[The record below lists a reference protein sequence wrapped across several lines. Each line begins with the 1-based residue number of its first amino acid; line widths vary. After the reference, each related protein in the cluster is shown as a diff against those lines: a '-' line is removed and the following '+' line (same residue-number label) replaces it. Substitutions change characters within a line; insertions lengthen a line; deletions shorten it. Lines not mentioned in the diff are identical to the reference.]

1 VADRQIR
8 DIFLQR
14 LHQDQRHRLINR
26 LIAYLL
32 FLLGFYILLLF
43 VMMFLDFPLLLF
55 HFVLFTAISLLPL
68 FLILEPERERTV
80 TVLRRIDKHSQIE
93 SFLSTRST
101 EHRSFLEPRVRN
113 LLLRPEAVLRLHLT
127 KGNRFLAIGI
137 LCLFLLFQL
146 ASLINFQRP
155 SFDARSVKNLKTQA
169 EISGRR
175 EPEDAGLRR
184 STPGGEVPE
193 AGDPAEASAESS
205 AERRERSGETRAM
218 DRDLAPAEG
227 DQEFSGAETAF
238 PPTEGQAEESF
249 PWVPLPI
256 PEGGIG
262 QALKGALE
270 QSPDPATRQGKL
282 PAGSGEAGEAL
293 MDSPLREYSASAL
306 RELIQTEG
314 GTRLTAETAPG
325 ATKESSLIQALFGD
339 FPSIAVGEA
348 GFDPAIERISRRY
361 LETLNERY

>member
-1 VADRQIR
+1 
-8 DIFLQR
+8 
-14 LHQDQRHRLINR
+14 
-26 LIAYLL
+26 
-32 FLLGFYILLLF
+32 
-43 VMMFLDFPLLLF
+43 
-55 HFVLFTAISLLPL
+55 
-68 FLILEPERERTV
+68 
-80 TVLRRIDKHSQIE
+80 
-93 SFLSTRST
+93 
-101 EHRSFLEPRVRN
+101 
-113 LLLRPEAVLRLHLT
+113 
-127 KGNRFLAIGI
+127 
-137 LCLFLLFQL
+137 
-146 ASLINFQRP
+146 
-155 SFDARSVKNLKTQA
+155 
-169 EISGRR
+169 
-175 EPEDAGLRR
+175 
-184 STPGGEVPE
+184 
-193 AGDPAEASAESS
+193 
-205 AERRERSGETRAM
+205 M

-256 PEGGIG
+256 PEDGIG

-270 QSPDPATRQGKL
+270 QSPDPATRQGEL

-348 GFDPAIERISRRY
+348 GFDPAIERISKRY
-361 LETLNERY
+361 LEALNERY